1 VDQNSHGGHQVL
13 ERGNIRAWVADG
25 KQAGERYVAAFNL
38 GEAAEQASISWCD
51 LKIQGTVTAVHD
63 LWGRRSIEAVDAV
76 HVSLRPHA
84 SALYRVTTMQNR

>member
-1 VDQNSHGGHQVL
+1 V
-13 ERGNIRAWVADG
+13 
-25 KQAGERYVAAFNL
+25 FNL
-38 GEAAEQASISWCD
+38 GDATEQVSISWGD
-51 LKIQGTVTAVHD
+51 LKVPGTVTAVHD